1 MTHGPRETRRAV
13 RGGGRVRRCTCEPR
27 PADLSSRALRRRVAP
42 TEEARPL
49 GRTRRRPQDA
59 PRGAA
64 GAASARA
71 AALKSEAWRPRLGR
85 PVGAASHAR
94 FSKRSASGARCRR
107 SRFPA
112 SPVAPPSRILS
123 EDRARGGNARLHL
136 GCAGAGREAPTSGP
150 GALRFLLRCPEETA
164 FRPLAATTPR

>member
-64 GAASARA
+64 GSGVCTGCGFEVGGVAAEARPA
-71 AALKSEAWRPRLGR
+71 GRGGIPRAVLQTFGER
-85 PVGAASHAR
+85 C
-94 FSKRSASGARCRR
+94 RCRR